1 MVFVIIY
8 IIYNR
13 FDEHA
18 QIDLPTMLDYVMK
31 TTGQDELFYGGHSQ
45 GTAMGFAGFTFNQSL
60 AQHIKAFFALA
71 PVSTVKY
78 IKGLFAFIAE
88 KLDVSLVLLWLSK
101 PLIVLL
107 GVVSCRAWEH
117 LIMLLQLRAI
127 WIQRR

>member
-1 MVFVIIY
+1 MCRIETAYLRFVCLYPVLISLHLNLHGFCDTLHL
-8 IIYNR
+8 NR

-31 TTGQDELFYGGHSQ
+31 VTGQDELFYVGHSQ

-60 AQHIKAFFALA
+60 AQHIKVFFALA

-88 KLDVSLVLLWLSK
+88 KLDVSLLLLRLSNF
-101 PLIVLL
+101 
-107 GVVSCRAWEH
+107 
-117 LIMLLQLRAI
+117 
-127 WIQRR
+127 